1 MKPSADRRKGV
12 RRKVV
17 FALGICLLV
26 ISIYEG
32 FILFQVVRL
41 TRQNPATTA
50 FIEKRSREAV
60 AQGKAPQKWIVWIP
74 FDRISPNLLRAVISA
89 EDPRFWAHGGVD
101 VGAMREALKEDWT
114 ARRLLR
120 GGSTVDQQLAK
131 NLFLS
136 PSKNPLRKVQEIIV
150 AVEMERFLGKKRIL
164 EIYLNVIEWGDGIY
178 GAEAAAE
185 HYFNCSA
192 SSLTL
197 RQAAYLAAIIPG
209 PRGVY
214 NPVTYPGRVQHRSWL
229 IMRRVQQSN

>member
-1 MKPSADRRKGV
+1 MKPSADRRRGV
-12 RRKVV
+12 RHKVV
-17 FALGICLLV
+17 FALAICFGV
-26 ISIYEG
+26 IGIYEG
-32 FILFQVVRL
+32 FILFQVLRL
-41 TRQNPATTA
+41 TRWNPATTA

-60 AQGKAPQKWIVWIP
+60 GQGKVPRERMVWISSE
-74 FDRISPNLLRAVISA
+74 RISPNLLRAVISA
-89 EDPRFWAHGGVD
+89 EDPRFWVHGGVD
-101 VGAMREALKEDWT
+101 VGAMWEALKEDWR

-136 PSKNPLRKVQEIIV
+136 PSKNPLRKIQEIIV
-150 AVEMERFLGKKRIL
+150 ALEMERFLGKKRIL

-209 PRGVY
+209 PLGAY
-214 NPVTYPGRVQHRSWL
+214 NPVKYPGRIQHRSWL
-229 IMRRVQQSN
+229 IMRRVQQSI